1 MAMTDLGSAETLL
14 RRSAVHHGLLG
25 DTPPGPEWLAR
36 ARAYLADARAAQ
48 LEAHRTGAP
57 GDVTTALRSLSVDLL
72 LAALHARVGGES
84 AGLAVL
90 ALGGYGRA
98 ELCPHSDIDL
108 MLVVPE
114 VGAEAARA
122 AAEAL
127 LYPLWDLGLKVG
139 HSVRTLTE
147 VAEASRTDLHFRV
160 ALLERRLLAGPASAL
175 AGIDALLAAEHAR
188 EGWLPLARQ
197 IAEAQRRRRA
207 KAGGSAYL
215 QEPDLKNGVGALRD
229 VHAALWLV
237 RLARGVAGPGALS
250 ASGILPPEDAVRF
263 VAARATLLR
272 LRCALHFQSS
282 RPTEVL
288 SLEQQDAVSAALG
301 LQGDV
306 AARIGALMRD
316 YFDAADHIRRCV
328 ELIEGVVLGEPE
340 PEGEG
345 DVVREDGFLLR
356 RNGLARAEHQL
367 VFDEDPL
374 RLVRLFRLCQRHGAR
389 PDRATSLLVRARQS
403 LLEPALATSP
413 DVATL
418 MREMLAEVGAVYP
431 ALDALREHGLLYRIL
446 PEFAPLHCLVQFEF
460 YHRWTADVHT
470 LRCLRELDA
479 VYASEAPAEKAHR
492 EVLAGTAR
500 PALLYAIL
508 LLHDIAKAEGIE
520 GHAER
525 GAAEADPIL
534 ARLGFPPEE
543 RRIAAMVILHHL
555 RMGLYWQRHDID
567 DPANIA
573 RFAEMLGEAEVL
585 RHLCVHTCC
594 DARATSPDL
603 WTEGKDRQHM
613 LLYRRTL
620 QQLTLGTAAPDDTQ
634 RRATV
639 GDEVRRLLAG
649 SVPEDEVAA
658 HLRLMPASYFLHAE
672 PAEIAGHLGAV
683 HTMLT
688 AVLADQPEAALRP
701 QVSWV
706 QEDGVHR
713 VQVVTWDRAGLFGR
727 MAGAFA
733 VAGMNIL
740 SCRAFS
746 RADQVVVDL
755 FRVALPEDAEAARV
769 RFAAA
774 LEATLVEGDDLRA
787 QVDTEDAR
795 RSRLQPRRRPSLAD
809 RPVVRV
815 YEAPELARSVVEIQA
830 PDRLGLLFR
839 LGSTIRDSGYAIT
852 FANVATE
859 RGYAL
864 DTFYLVP
871 EPSVRSCPAALSD
884 LEAALAAVLATA
896 PAFP

>member
-1 MAMTDLGSAETLL
+1 MSDSGSAETSL
-14 RRSAVHHGLLG
+14 RRSAVHYGLLG

-36 ARAYLADARAAQ
+36 ARSYLADARAAQ
-48 LEAHRTGAP
+48 LEAHQSGAP
-57 GDVTTALRSLSVDLL
+57 GDVTTSLRSLSIDLL
-72 LAALHARVGGES
+72 LSALHARVGGE
-84 AGLAVL
+84 ATGLAVL

-108 MLVVPE
+108 LLVVPE
-114 VGAEAARA
+114 VSAERARA

-139 HSVRTLTE
+139 HSVRTVAE
-147 VAEASRTDLHFRV
+147 VADAARSDLHFRV
-160 ALLERRLLAGPASAL
+160 ALLERRLVAGPAAAL
-175 AGIDALLAAEHAR
+175 SGIDGLLAAEHAR
-188 EGWLPLARQ
+188 EGWLPLAHQ

-237 RLARGVAGPGALS
+237 RLARGVAGPGALG
-250 ASGILPPEDAVRF
+250 ASGLLPHEDAARF
-263 VAARATLLR
+263 VDARATLLR
-272 LRCALHFQSS
+272 LRCALHFQST

-301 LQGDV
+301 IEGDV
-306 AARIGALMRD
+306 AARIGALMRG
-316 YFDAADHIRRCV
+316 YFDAADHVRRCV

-345 DVVREDGFLLR
+345 EGLREDGFLIR
-356 RNGLARAEHQL
+356 RNGVARAEHQL

-389 PDRATSLLVRARQS
+389 PDRATSLLVRARQG

-413 DVATL
+413 AVAAL
-418 MREMLAEVGAVYP
+418 MREMLAETGRVFP

-479 VYASEAPAEKAHR
+479 VFASTAPAEQAHR
-492 EVLAGTAR
+492 EVLSGTAR

-534 ARLGFPPEE
+534 TRLGFPPEE
-543 RRIAAMVILHHL
+543 RRIAALVILHHL

-573 RFAEMLGEAEVL
+573 RFAEMLGESEVL

-620 QQLTLGTAAPDDTQ
+620 QQLTLGAAAPDDSQ
-634 RRATV
+634 RRAAV
-639 GDEVRRLLAG
+639 GTEVRRQLAG
-649 SVPEDEVAA
+649 SVPEDELDA

-672 PAEIAGHLGAV
+672 PTEIAGHVVAV
-683 HTMLT
+683 HRLIA

-701 QVSWV
+701 QVSWLS
-706 QEDGVHR
+706 EDGIQL

-733 VAGMNIL
+733 VAGINIL

-755 FRVALPEDAEAARV
+755 FRVALPEDADAARV

-774 LEATLVEGDDLRA
+774 LQTTLVEGEDLRA
-787 QVDTEDAR
+787 MVDAEDKR
-795 RSRLQPRRRPSLAD
+795 WSRLQPRRRPSLAD
-809 RPVVRV
+809 QPVVRV
-815 YEAPELARSVVEIQA
+815 YDAPELERSVVEIQA

-839 LGSTIRDSGYAIT
+839 LGTAIRDAGYAIT

-871 EPSVRSCPAALSD
+871 EPSVRSRPEPLPQ
-884 LEAALAAVLATA
+884 LEAALAEVLAA
-896 PAFP
+896 KPAFP

>member
-1 MAMTDLGSAETLL
+1 MTDLGSAETSL
-14 RRSAVHHGLLG
+14 RRSAVHHGLVG
-25 DTPPGPEWLAR
+25 DAPPGPEWLAR
-36 ARAYLADARAAQ
+36 ARLYLGETRALSLAG
-48 LEAHRTGAP
+48 HRAGDP
-57 GDVTTALRSLSVDLL
+57 GDVTAALRSLSVDLL
-72 LAALHARVGGES
+72 LSALHARVGGDA
-84 AGLAVL
+84 AGLAVV
-90 ALGGYGRA
+90 ALGGYGRS

-108 MLVVPE
+108 LLVLPE
-114 VGAEAARA
+114 RSPEAARA

-139 HSVRTLTE
+139 HSVRTLPE
-147 VAEASRTDLHFRV
+147 VADAARSDLHFRV
-160 ALLERRLLAGPASAL
+160 ALLERRLVAGPAAAL
-175 AGIDALLAAEHAR
+175 AGIDGLLAAEHAR

-229 VHAALWLV
+229 VHAALWLA
-237 RLARGVAGPGALS
+237 RLARGVAGPGAL
-250 ASGILPPEDAVRF
+250 AAPGLLPAEDAARF
-263 VAARATLLR
+263 DAARATLLR

-288 SLEQQDAVSAALG
+288 SLEQQDAVSSALG
-301 LQGDV
+301 LEGDL
-306 AARIGALMRD
+306 AARIGGLMRG
-316 YFDAADHIRRCV
+316 YFDAADHVRRCV
-328 ELIEGVVLGEPE
+328 EIIEGLVLGEPE
-340 PEGEG
+340 PEGVG
-345 DVVREDGFLLR
+345 DWIREDGFLVR
-356 RNGLARAEHQL
+356 RDGVARAEHQL

-389 PDRATSLLVRARQS
+389 PDRATSLLVRARQG
-403 LLEPALATSP
+403 LLGPEVAASPA
-413 DVATL
+413 VAGL
-418 MREMLAEVGAVYP
+418 VREMLAESGAVFP
-431 ALDALREHGLLYRIL
+431 AFDALREHGLLYRIL

-470 LRCLRELDA
+470 LRCLRELDQVHA
-479 VYASEAPAEKAHR
+479 DAAPAAAAHR

-525 GAAEADPIL
+525 GAAEAEPIL

-543 RRIAAMVILHHL
+543 RRVAALVILHHL

-573 RFAEMLGEAEVL
+573 RFAEMVGEGEVL

-603 WTEGKDRQHM
+603 WTEAKDRQHM

-620 QQLTLGTAAPDDTQ
+620 QQLTLGPAAPDDSQ
-634 RRATV
+634 RRAAV
-639 GDEVRRLLAG
+639 GADVRRTLGAA
-649 SVPEDEVAA
+649 VPEDEVAA

-672 PAEIAGHLGAV
+672 PAEIAGHIQAV
-683 HTMLT
+683 HGLLGD
-688 AVLADQPEAALRP
+688 VLSELPERALRP
-701 QVSWV
+701 QVSWSR
-706 QEDGVHR
+706 EDGAHR
-713 VQVVTWDRAGLFGR
+713 VEVVTWDRAGLFGR

-733 VAGMNIL
+733 VAGINIL

-746 RADQVVVDL
+746 RSDHVVVDL
-755 FRVALPEDAEAARV
+755 FRVALPEDAEAARD

-774 LEATLVEGDDLRA
+774 LEATLVREDDLRC
-787 QVDTEDAR
+787 QVDAEDTR
-795 RSRLQPRRRPSLAD
+795 RSRLLPRRRATLAD

-815 YEAPELARSVVEIQA
+815 YEAPELERVVVEIQA

-839 LGSTIRDSGYAIT
+839 LGSAIRDTGYAIT

-859 RGYAL
+859 RGYAI

-871 EPSVRSCPAALSD
+871 EPSVQSKPSSLGE
-884 LEAALAAVLATA
+884 LESALAQVLAAA

>member
-1 MAMTDLGSAETLL
+1 MTDLGSAETSL
-14 RRSAVHHGLLG
+14 RRSAVLHGLLG
-25 DTPPGPEWLAR
+25 EGLPGPEWLAR
-36 ARAYLADARAAQ
+36 ARAYLAEARAAQ
-48 LEAHRTGAP
+48 LEAHRSGAP
-57 GDVTTALRSLSVDLL
+57 GDITTSLRSLSIDLL
-72 LAALHARVGGES
+72 LTALHARVGGEA
-84 AGLAVL
+84 AGLSVL
-90 ALGGYGRA
+90 ALGGYGRG

-108 MLVVPE
+108 LLVVPE
-114 VGAEAARA
+114 RSPEAARA

-139 HSVRTLTE
+139 HSVRTLAE

-160 ALLERRLLAGPASAL
+160 ALLERRLLAGPAAAL
-175 AGIDALLAAEHAR
+175 AAVDNLLAAEHAR

-229 VHAALWLV
+229 VHASLWLA
-237 RLARGVAGPGALS
+237 RLARGVAGPGAL
-250 ASGILPPEDAVRF
+250 AAPGLLPADDAARF
-263 VAARATLLR
+263 DAARATLLR
-272 LRCALHFQSS
+272 LRCALHFQSA

-288 SLEQQDAVSAALG
+288 SLEQQDAVSSALG
-301 LQGDV
+301 FQGDV
-306 AARIGALMRD
+306 ATRIGRLMRG
-316 YFDAADHIRRCV
+316 YFDAADHVRRCV

-345 DVVREDGFLLR
+345 EEIREDGFVLR
-356 RNGLARAEHQL
+356 RGGVARAQHQL
-367 VFDEDPL
+367 VFDQDPI

-389 PDRATSLLVRARQS
+389 PDRATSLLVRARQG
-403 LLEPALATSP
+403 LLDPELAASPAVTALI
-413 DVATL
+413 
-418 MREMLAEVGAVYP
+418 REMLAESGAVFP
-431 ALDALREHGLLYRIL
+431 AFDGLREHGLLYRLL

-470 LRCLRELDA
+470 LRCLRELD
-479 VYASEAPAEKAHR
+479 VVLTGTGPSEQAHR
-492 EVLAGTAR
+492 EVLGGTAR

-543 RRIAAMVILHHL
+543 RRIAALVILHHL

-573 RFAEMLGEAEVL
+573 RFAEMIGDAEVL

-603 WTEGKDRQHM
+603 WTENKDRQHR

-620 QQLTLGTAAPDDTQ
+620 QQLTLGPAAPDDTQ
-634 RRATV
+634 RRESV
-639 GDEVRRLLAG
+639 GAEVRGLLGGA
-649 SVPEDEVAA
+649 VPEDEVAA

-672 PAEIAGHLGAV
+672 PTEIAAHLRAV
-683 HTMLT
+683 HAL
-688 AVLADQPEAALRP
+688 LADVLSEQPEAALRP
-701 QVSWV
+701 QVSWSR
-706 QEDGVHR
+706 EDGAHR
-713 VQVVTWDRAGLFGR
+713 VMVVTWDRAGLFGR

-733 VAGMNIL
+733 VAGINIL

-746 RADQVVVDL
+746 RADHVVVDL
-755 FRVALPEDAEAARV
+755 FRVALPEDAAAAQA

-774 LEATLVEGDDLRA
+774 LEATLVREDDLRA
-787 QVDTEDAR
+787 QVDAEDAR

-809 RPVVRV
+809 RPVIRV
-815 YEAPELARSVVEIQA
+815 YEAPELDRSVVEIQA

-839 LGSTIRDSGYAIT
+839 LGSAIRDAGYAIT

-871 EPSVRSCPAALSD
+871 EPSVQSRPATLAS
-884 LEAALAAVLATA
+884 LEASLGEVLGTP

>member
-1 MAMTDLGSAETLL
+1 MSDIGSAETSL
-14 RRSAVHHGLLG
+14 RRRAVHHGLLG
-25 DTPPGPEWLAR
+25 DTLPGPEWLAR
-36 ARAYLADARAAQ
+36 ARSYLADARNAQ
-48 LEAHRTGAP
+48 LEAHRSGAP
-57 GDVTTALRSLSVDLL
+57 GDATTAIRSLAIDLL
-72 LAALHARVGGES
+72 LAALHTRVGGES
-84 AGLAVL
+84 AGLAVF
-90 ALGGYGRA
+90 ALGGYGRT

-108 MLVVPE
+108 LLVVPE
-114 VGAEAARA
+114 SNAEPART

-139 HSVRTLTE
+139 HSVRTLSE
-147 VAEASRTDLHFRV
+147 VAEAGRVDLHFRV
-160 ALLERRLLAGPASAL
+160 ALLDRRLVAGPSSAL

-250 ASGILPPEDAVRF
+250 ASGLLPSEDAAQF
-263 VAARATLLR
+263 VEARATLLR
-272 LRCALHFQSS
+272 LRCALHFQSL

-288 SLEQQDAVSAALG
+288 SLEQQDTVSAALG
-301 LQGDV
+301 LEGDV
-306 AARIGALMRD
+306 STRIGTLMRG
-316 YFDAADHIRRCV
+316 YFDAADHVRRCV

-345 DVVREDGFLLR
+345 EFIREDGFVLR
-356 RNGLARAEHQL
+356 RNGVARAENQL

-374 RLVRLFRLCQRHGAR
+374 RLVRLFRLCQRYGAR

-403 LLEPALATSP
+403 LLEPTLATSP
-413 DVATL
+413 TVAAL
-418 MREMLAEVGAVYP
+418 MRELLAEKGSVSP
-431 ALDALREHGLLYRIL
+431 AFDALREHGLLYRIL

-479 VYASEAPAEKAHR
+479 VFVSETPADLARR
-492 EVLAGTAR
+492 EVLSGTVR

-543 RRIAAMVILHHL
+543 RRIAALVILHHL

-573 RFAEMLGEAEVL
+573 RFAEMLGESEVL

-603 WTEGKDRQHM
+603 WTESKDRQHM

-620 QQLTLGTAAPDDTQ
+620 QQLTLGAAAPDDSQ

-639 GDEVRRLLAG
+639 GADVRLRLAA
-649 SVPEDEVAA
+649 SVSEDEVDA

-672 PAEIAGHLGAV
+672 PQEIAGHIVAV
-683 HTMLT
+683 HELITS
-688 AVLADQPEAALRP
+688 VLADQPEAALRP
-701 QVSWV
+701 QVSW
-706 QEDGVHR
+706 QSEDGIQR

-733 VAGMNIL
+733 VAGINIL

-755 FRVALPEDAEAARV
+755 FRVALPEDADGARA

-774 LEATLVEGDDLRA
+774 LETTLVEGEDLRSM
-787 QVDTEDAR
+787 VDTEDAR
-795 RSRLQPRRRPSLAD
+795 RSRLQPRRRASLAD
-809 RPVVRV
+809 QPVVRV
-815 YEAPELARSVVEIQA
+815 YHAPELERSVVEIQA

-839 LGSTIRDSGYAIT
+839 LGSAIRDAGYAIT

-871 EPSVRSCPAALSD
+871 EPSVRSRPEPLPK
-884 LEAALAAVLATA
+884 LEAALAEVLAA
-896 PAFP
+896 KPAFP